1 MSRRAWAYIWLV
13 FIATGAA
20 MGVALFSFPI
30 RTDESGT
37 VLTFIVLATLA
48 QLFKVEAPSN
58 QTYYVTT
65 IFLFAGALLLN
76 PALFVLIVV
85 VSYIVEWIKE
95 RVVNSP
101 LLRKWYLQPFNI
113 CTHILAG
120 FAAKAVYVAVAF
132 NNQANGA
139 TAPFITLE
147 AVVGIAASVVAYVV
161 VNHTM
166 IGLALVLARSVTWRE
181 SGIMD
186 SEALLTESVLLLMGA
201 VTAALWKI
209 NPWLVIPALSPLVL
223 IYKTL
228 TIPQLRHDARI
239 DAKTGLLNAKH
250 FSECFTAELDRARRF
265 DRPLSLI
272 MADLDLLR
280 NVNNTYGHLAGD
292 KVLTEIG
299 RVIQSTIR
307 EYDIAGRFGG
317 EEFAIVLPEVG
328 MEEARHIGERL
339 RAAVEQTIIKIAT
352 SETPIQVTMSMGL
365 ASLTPNTS
373 TLTELL
379 HAADVAVYQA
389 KLQGRNRVICIVDVP
404 HSLDLDSLGGS
415 ERRTIPTQTY
425 QFIPSPNGA
434 EHIGQ
439 VNVNGGIS
447 YSNGNGNGHSAAIPA
462 PIRPVAANQTNAYSY
477 STAVAMQ
484 PSGVEAE
491 GLEASLRSATGWT
504 LPHLSPDSIH
514 ASASDAPVAES
525 VAAPAGAA
533 SQSHAHPKEV
543 KAPPPQIWLTL
554 FVGVVIA
561 LGLFAVGADATYGI
575 LTGTYN
581 FTVTDMAMI
590 GILIVMAMLAEYFQI
605 TLYGPDTLSV
615 SMALNFAAAPIIGV
629 PGVAAVSL
637 AIALVHYV
645 RRRPALYKT
654 AFNWATHLLA
664 GLPAVYLITMARD
677 TEYFSRIAVLGVAT
691 LAASAAYFVIDT
703 GMVATAIALS
713 SSEGNTLVVWKE
725 RYQWLAGHYI
735 ALGITGIFIC
745 VAYFAIGPISVLAFL
760 VPIAMMRYS
769 QKQYVDRTESSV
781 LELKRMNAE
790 LTHANR
796 EVGLANIAIAELNEE
811 LFLSLSKIID
821 ARDPYVGGH
830 AAKVAD
836 YAIAIAHELRMP
848 EHRLESLRQ
857 AGFLHDIGKIGIS
870 EQVLHKPSQLTTEEY
885 EYVKKHA
892 ALGAEFLETCR
903 GLRHLA
909 PFVRHHH
916 ERWDG
921 NGYPDRLAGEEIELE
936 ARILSVCDSAEA
948 MASDRPYRK
957 GMSLDE
963 MLEEI
968 RRCAG
973 TQFDPNVATAF
984 IQVVQRERDRLVTN
998 SAQEVMM
1005 KYSESVM
1012 LSPVRTVG
1020 MPNGH
1025 KTSPDLSSV
1034 TIGKSATRS
1043 TRPI

>member
-1 MSRRAWAYIWLV
+1 
-13 FIATGAA
+13 
-20 MGVALFSFPI
+20 
-30 RTDESGT
+30 
-37 VLTFIVLATLA
+37 
-48 QLFKVEAPSN
+48 
-58 QTYYVTT
+58 
-65 IFLFAGALLLN
+65 
-76 PALFVLIVV
+76 
-85 VSYIVEWIKE
+85 
-95 RVVNSP
+95 
-101 LLRKWYLQPFNI
+101 
-113 CTHILAG
+113 
-120 FAAKAVYVAVAF
+120 
-132 NNQANGA
+132 
-139 TAPFITLE
+139 
-147 AVVGIAASVVAYVV
+147 
-161 VNHTM
+161 
-166 IGLALVLARSVTWRE
+166 VLARGVTWRE

-186 SEALLTESVLLLMGA
+186 PEALLTESVLLLMGA
-201 VTAALWKI
+201 VTAALWTI
-209 NPWLVIPALSPLVL
+209 NPWLVIPSLSPLLL

-228 TIPQLRHDARI
+228 TIPQLKHDARI

-292 KVLTEIG
+292 KVLAEIG

-328 MEEARHIGERL
+328 MEEARQIGERL
-339 RAAVEQTIIKIAT
+339 RSAVEQTSIVIVT
-352 SETPIQVTMSMGL
+352 SETPIQVTMSLGL
-365 ASLTPNTS
+365 ASLAPNTS

-389 KLQGRNRVICIVDVP
+389 KLQGRNRVICIIDVP

-415 ERRTIPTQTY
+415 ERRTIPAQTY
-425 QFIPSPNGA
+425 QFVPRPTGT
-434 EHIGQ
+434 EHAAYA
-439 VNVNGGIS
+439 NANGGIPHS
-447 YSNGNGNGHSAAIPA
+447 NGHSSASQVGPIPVW
-462 PIRPVAANQTNAYSY
+462 PISASQTNAYAM
-477 STAVAMQ
+477 AVAMQ
-484 PSGVEAE
+484 PGEVDEFTVDNN
-491 GLEASLRSATGWT
+491 LQTTGWT
-504 LPHLSPDSIH
+504 LPELSEDNLPANESATASTESAVPGSDSRTQEH
-514 ASASDAPVAES
+514 HKEP
-525 VAAPAGAA
+525 AAAR
-533 SQSHAHPKEV
+533 SQM
-543 KAPPPQIWLTL
+543 WLTQ
-554 FVGVVIA
+554 FVGIVIT
-561 LGLFAVGADATYGI
+561 LGLFVVGADAAYGI
-575 LTGTYN
+575 MSGTFN
-581 FTVTDMAMI
+581 FTATDVAMI

-615 SMALNFAAAPIIGV
+615 SMALNFAAAPIMGV

-637 AIALVHYV
+637 SIALVHYI

-664 GLPAVYLITMARD
+664 GLPVVILVTMARD
-677 TEYFSRIAVLGVAT
+677 TEYISSIAIMAIAT
-691 LAASAAYFVIDT
+691 LASSAAYFVIDT
-703 GMVATAIALS
+703 GLVATAIALS
-713 SSEGNTLVVWKE
+713 SGEGNPVSVWKE

-735 ALGITGIFIC
+735 ALGITGLFIC

-796 EVGLANIAIAELNEE
+796 EVSLANLAIAELNDE

-836 YAIAIAHELRMP
+836 YAIAIAHELNVP

-870 EQVLHKPSQLTTEEY
+870 EQVLHKPDKLTSEEY

-921 NGYPDRLAGEEIELE
+921 KGYPDRLKGEEIELE
-936 ARILSVCDSAEA
+936 ARILAVCDSAEA

-963 MLEEI
+963 MIEEI

-973 TQFDPNVATAF
+973 TQFDPRVAVAF
-984 IQVVQRERDRLVTN
+984 IKVVERERDRLVTN
-998 SAQEVMM
+998 SAQEVMK
-1005 KYSESVM
+1005 KYSESVV
-1012 LSPVRTVG
+1012 LSPTRTGTV
-1020 MPNGH
+1020 PNGH
-1025 KTSPDLSSV
+1025 KTSPDLTPVSL
-1034 TIGKSATRS
+1034 GKPARRS